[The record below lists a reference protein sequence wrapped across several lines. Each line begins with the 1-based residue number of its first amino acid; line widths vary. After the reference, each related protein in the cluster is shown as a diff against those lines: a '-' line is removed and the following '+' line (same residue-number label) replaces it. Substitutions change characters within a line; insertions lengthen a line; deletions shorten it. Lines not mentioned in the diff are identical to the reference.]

1 METKNAEQIR
11 ETVRKRYAEVACGQ
25 HPQPNACG
33 EKGGCCEQ
41 SKSKVWSEIAT
52 DLGYTNED
60 IRQAPQGSN
69 MGLGCGNPLT
79 LASLQQGET
88 VLDLGSGG
96 GFDCFL
102 AARAVGENGRVIGV
116 DMTPEM
122 VSKARAAADRE
133 KIENVEFRLGEIEH
147 LPVADQSIDVI
158 ISNCVINLSPQKQQ
172 VFDEAFRVLKN
183 GGRLTVSDIVATS
196 PLPAETKKDLALISA
211 CMGGAEEVENLN
223 KMLIEAGF
231 QDVRIEIV
239 EGSESMIATW
249 LPEKDFG
256 GSLASAKIAA
266 VKPLQTKNDN
276 KRIKKKVYGHYQSG
290 LHCAEVISRT
300 ILETFSTKEHP
311 EAVKAAAGFG
321 GGIAGSLEGLCGAFT
336 GGIIAISA
344 LLGRD
349 KPGDDL
355 RDCATIITAYKNR
368 FLSQFGSIQCVEA
381 VAGFGGITQMNCVRL
396 TAEAALILNDLL
408 REFEQSNDLKLE
420 NRAILPREKVELG
433 HCPFST
439 GATFP

>member
-1 METKNAEQIR
+1 METINAEQIR
-11 ETVRKRYAEVACGQ
+11 ETVRKRYAEAACGQ
-25 HPQPNACG
+25 QPQPNSCG
-33 EKGGCCEQ
+33 EKGGCCGGR
-41 SKSKVWSEIAT
+41 KSKAWPEIAT
-52 DLGYTNED
+52 YLGYTNED
-60 IRQAPQGSN
+60 IRQAPEGSN
-69 MGLGCGNPLT
+69 MGLGCGNPLA

-122 VSKARAAADRE
+122 VSKARAAADNE

-196 PLPAETKKDLALISA
+196 PLPTETKKDLALISA

-249 LPEKDFG
+249 LPEKHFG
-256 GSLASAKIAA
+256 GSLASAKIAG
-266 VKPLQTKNDN
+266 VKPFHKESVS
-276 KRIKKKVYGHYQSG
+276 KRAGIKVPAG
-290 LHCAEVISRT
+290 
-300 ILETFSTKEHP
+300 
-311 EAVKAAAGFG
+311 AVGY
-321 GGIAGSLEGLCGAFT
+321 I
-336 GGIIAISA
+336 
-344 LLGRD
+344 
-349 KPGDDL
+349 
-355 RDCATIITAYKNR
+355 
-368 FLSQFGSIQCVEA
+368 
-381 VAGFGGITQMNCVRL
+381 
-396 TAEAALILNDLL
+396 
-408 REFEQSNDLKLE
+408 
-420 NRAILPREKVELG
+420 
-433 HCPFST
+433 
-439 GATFP
+439 